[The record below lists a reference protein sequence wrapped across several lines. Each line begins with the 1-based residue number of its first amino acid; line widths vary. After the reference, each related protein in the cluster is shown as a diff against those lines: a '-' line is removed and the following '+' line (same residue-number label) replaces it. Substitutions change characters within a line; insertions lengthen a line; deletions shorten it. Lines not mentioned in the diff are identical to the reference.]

1 MNDKIA
7 EAPRIRTP
15 GWRDPRLIVGIILVV
30 LSVAGVVALMQ
41 SADSRQGYWAAS
53 VDIVPGA
60 KVKPEDFHIVQAS
73 MSEAS
78 DMYWSADQQLPG
90 EFYVAS
96 TVLQGEFLAHRQV
109 QQADPS
115 GRQQV
120 GIRVSEDM
128 PASVA
133 TGSRADVWV
142 ALEDPDGR
150 GYQEPQKLIT
160 SAEVVGVDDNTSAFA
175 AADTTTV
182 YLMLSQDALPGV
194 LDAQAN
200 GAKVSLVPS
209 MSGE

>member
-1 MNDKIA
+1 MNDKPA

-15 GWRDPRLIVGIILVV
+15 GWRDPRLIVGVILVV

-53 VDIVPGA
+53 VDVVPGA
-60 KVKPEDFHIVQAS
+60 KVKAEDFHIVQAS
-73 MSEAS
+73 MSEAAN
-78 DMYWSADQQLPG
+78 MYWPAERELPA

-109 QQADPS
+109 SEADPG

-128 PASVA
+128 PAAVS

-142 ALEDPDGR
+142 ALADTDGR
-150 GYQEPQKLIT
+150 GYEEPHKLIT
-160 SAEVVGVDDNTSAFA
+160 SAEVVGIDDNTSAFA
-175 AADTTTV
+175 AAETTTV

-200 GAKVSLVPS
+200 GAKISLVPS
-209 MSGE
+209 ISGD